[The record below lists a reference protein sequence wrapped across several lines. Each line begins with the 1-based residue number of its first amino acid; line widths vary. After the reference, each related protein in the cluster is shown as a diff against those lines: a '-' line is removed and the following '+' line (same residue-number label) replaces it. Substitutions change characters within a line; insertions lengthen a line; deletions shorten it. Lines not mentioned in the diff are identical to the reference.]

1 MEREGSRPMEEDEGE
16 SEDSGNVSQS
26 LSNASGLGEVIEEHP
41 GEVRS
46 CACTGTTEPLLEAT
60 AGELASYLLPGCGA
74 LEMPTMEKSL
84 EDLLTRVDE
93 FVGML
98 DMVRSDSSQIVNE
111 SVPQIHMKA
120 AEMKQIYRKIDRLE
134 SFVKTL
140 GNSVALMEEQVTK
153 AETKLG
159 AFANP
164 LRTFL
169 RTFSTP
175 PFFSKSTTPR
185 HQQTPY
191 EPPAIFRTEDYFPN
205 CSEEPHT

>member
-98 DMVRSDSSQIVNE
+98 DM
-111 SVPQIHMKA
+111 
-120 AEMKQIYRKIDRLE
+120 